1 MLTRYFA
8 LIVGVAYLGAGIAGF
23 IPALGAERTTPALEV
38 HQHYRDLF
46 GLFPVNVLHNIVH
59 LAIGLAGILAFAT
72 FNYARLYSR
81 VLAIVYG
88 VLAVMGAIDAGNLNT
103 TFDLIPIFSHDI
115 WLHAL
120 TAAAAA
126 YFGWGPVPATD
137 VHAGERPVNDAPGSR
152 FRDRQTV

>member
-8 LIVGVAYLGAGIAGF
+8 LIVGIAYVGAGIAGF
-23 IPALGAERTTPALEV
+23 IPALGDGRTTPALEV

-59 LAIGLAGILAFAT
+59 LAIGVFGILAFAT

-88 VLAVMGAIDAGNLNT
+88 VLAVMGLIDAGNLNT

-115 WLHAL
+115 WLHAV

-137 VHAGERPVNDAPGSR
+137 VHAGERPVSEPVGTGY
-152 FRDRQTV
+152 RDRQAV